1 MLRRLCLTVTATS
14 LLLVPAAPAFAGVL
28 NMG

>member
-1 MLRRLCLTVTATS
+1 MLRRLYLTVAATT